1 MPTVYHALF
10 ERSIEALCKSDG
22 AAFAQATAELGWR
35 LVASGFDGWQDGTIP
50 ARVRRATDVLRSLLG
65 RCYLGKEATPRD
77 NDALASVERS
87 CQNADT
93 RAATYG
99 YPALPAAEAQGSTET
114 GAEPEDARSATRRR
128 RAPGPP
134 TDRRAGPEERERSEP
149 EGSPS

>member
-65 RCYLGKEATPRD
+65 RCYLGKAATPRD
-77 NDALASVERS
+77 NDSLASVERS

-99 YPALPAAEAQGSTET
+99 YPALPAAEAQGSTES
-114 GAEPEDARSATRRR
+114 DARPDPSRRSTRSRG
-128 RAPGPP
+128 APGAA

-149 EGSPS
+149 QEGT

>member
-65 RCYLGKEATPRD
+65 RCYLGKAATPRD

-99 YPALPAAEAQGSTET
+99 YPRLPEPQDSTET
-114 GAEPEDARSATRRR
+114 GAGRRGGRGSTGSRRVPGAPE
-128 RAPGPP
+128 
-134 TDRRAGPEERERSEP
+134 DRRAGPEERERSEP
-149 EGSPS
+149 QEGT